1 MWIMIFNTFRFVFI
15 VQRFYKWSFV
25 FEPIQYL
32 QHGLSV
38 NVHKYWQAQTNP
50 PLSLSHIT
58 HTLIP
63 TQTLHWGLIS
73 VLGGR
78 EKLLIIRLMGTR
90 LSSASLSPNCLCK
103 YLCLCVCVSED
114 GGTSG
119 YHTDNKGMG
128 VEERVYSQHICT

>member
-1 MWIMIFNTFRFVFI
+1 M
-15 VQRFYKWSFV
+15 
-25 FEPIQYL
+25 
-32 QHGLSV
+32 
-38 NVHKYWQAQTNP
+38 
-50 PLSLSHIT
+50 
-58 HTLIP
+58 
-63 TQTLHWGLIS
+63 
-73 VLGGR
+73 LGGR

-128 VEERVYSQHICT
+128 VEERVYSQHMHLNIHTEIILSPDDRTVCLSCYTSLRRLCEVFTFVLL